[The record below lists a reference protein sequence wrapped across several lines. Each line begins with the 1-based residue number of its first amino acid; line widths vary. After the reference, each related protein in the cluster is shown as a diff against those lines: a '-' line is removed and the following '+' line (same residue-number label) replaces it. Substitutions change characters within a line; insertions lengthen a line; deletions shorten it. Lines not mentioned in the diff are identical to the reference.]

1 MFCIVLLMMGWCV
14 PPLVALVCGP
24 GSHRLEMNMYI
35 CQEQSTVCPNF
46 FSVYSLYIHKD
57 LKYRSWL
64 EARAVVGLCKNCVE
78 GG

>member
-14 PPLVALVCGP
+14 APLVALDGGP

-46 FSVYSLYIHKD
+46 FSLNCLYIQKV
-57 LKYRSWL
+57 LTYLSWL
-64 EARAVVGLCKNCVE
+64 GARAVVGFWKNSGE
-78 GG
+78 GV

>member
-1 MFCIVLLMMGWCV
+1 MFCVVLLMMSWCV

-46 FSVYSLYIHKD
+46 FLSSVCTFKRI
-57 LKYRSWL
+57 
-64 EARAVVGLCKNCVE
+64 
-78 GG
+78 